1 MRASIPMCWSR
12 SCSLPRPIGRRR
24 AWPSRSERVAV
35 ALLAEAEPRAQND
48 LGIARAHGVM
58 RP

>member
-1 MRASIPMCWSR
+1 MRASIQMCWSR

-35 ALLAEAEPRAQND
+35 ALLAEDEPAPQND
-48 LGIARAHGVM
+48 LGILRAHGVM